1 MVFPHTG
8 TLPTLRTAIIAFYYI
23 GIKNIIIFAPKI
35 PKGKHIIIN

>member
-8 TLPTLRTAIIAFYYI
+8 TLPTLRTTIIAFYYI
-23 GIKNIIIFAPKI
+23 GIKIIIIFASKI